1 MHTELIEDLL
11 DGVRVAV
18 LKLDRIACALEQ
30 AVSAPTYVDQYEN
43 DTSIPPPAKPSWKAS
58 SVELGGNPGVRGSA
72 LPRGRAE

>member
-11 DGVRVAV
+11 DEVRVAV

-30 AVSAPTYVDQYEN
+30 AVSAPTYVDQHGNYRQ
-43 DTSIPPPAKPSWKAS
+43 AKPSWEAPS
-58 SVELGGNPGVRGSA
+58 GEVGGKGWTYSG